1 MNSERN
7 FYEEKQDNPY
17 SCYYGTGAPR
27 RQRGHGG
34 WLVFFTILLIL
45 VTAGALFTKRY
56 DIRLDSADGALS
68 LQVLRK
74 ETAGVP
80 EEPASE
86 ELLPTAEP
94 EAETVP
100 AEQEEMPAAFLGT
113 GAELE
118 ISGRRPTQTEEIPLE
133 DGELTL
139 QQIYQKMIPS
149 VVSIVSTTGT
159 GTASGT
165 GIIMTENGYLITNE
179 HVVDGAVSIQ
189 VLLRDESRYTASLVG
204 SDTISDL
211 AVLKIEA
218 SGLTAAEFGNSDEVQ
233 VGDTVVAI
241 GDPLGIELRGTMT
254 DGIISAIN
262 RDVTTNGRTM
272 TLLQTNAQLNNG
284 NSGGPLINIYGQVIG
299 INTMKMGSYYSS
311 SVEGIGFAIPIATAK
326 PIVDELIEQGYVT
339 GRPAIGIQG
348 DSVPGYAQAYYHFP
362 NGVYVSY
369 VYPGSDA
376 EAKGLAEGDI
386 ITEIDGTAVSSMDD
400 LNAVKNQH
408 VAGETVN
415 LTVYRGGQYYSVDI
429 VLMDQN
435 EAF

>member
-7 FYEEKQDNPY
+7 EFDEKRDNPY

-34 WLVFFTILLIL
+34 WLVFFTVLLIL

-56 DIRLDSADGALS
+56 DIRLDRDTGGLS

-74 ETAGVP
+74 DVEMAP
-80 EEPASE
+80 EEPAME
-86 ELLPTAEP
+86 ELPAEEPEPAP
-94 EAETVP
+94 EAETAQTAPTVGI
-100 AEQEEMPAAFLGT
+100 GT
-113 GAELE
+113 GAELL
-118 ISGRRPTQTEEIPLE
+118 ITERQPSEAQEAPETGGL
-133 DGELTL
+133 LTF

-149 VVSIVSTTGT
+149 VVSIVTATET

-165 GIIMTENGYLITNE
+165 GIVMTEDGYLITNE

-189 VLLRDESRYTASLVG
+189 VLLQDESQYPASLVG
-204 SDTISDL
+204 SDAISDL
-211 AVLKIEA
+211 AVLKIDA

-284 NSGGPLINIYGQVIG
+284 NSGGPLINSYGQVIG
-299 INTMKMGSYYSS
+299 INTMKMGAYYSS

-326 PIVDELIEQGYVT
+326 PIVDELIEKGYVA

-376 EAKGLAEGDI
+376 QAKGLAEGDI
-386 ITEIDGTAVSSMDD
+386 ITEIDGTAVASMDD
-400 LNAVKNQH
+400 LNAVKNRH
-408 VAGETVN
+408 VAGDTVN

>member
-7 FYEEKQDNPY
+7 EFDEKRDNPY

-34 WLVFFTILLIL
+34 WLVFFTVLLIL

-56 DIRLDSADGALS
+56 DIRLDRDTGGLS

-74 ETAGVP
+74 DVEMAP
-80 EEPASE
+80 EEPAME
-86 ELLPTAEP
+86 ELPAEEPEPAP
-94 EAETVP
+94 EAETAQTAPTVGI
-100 AEQEEMPAAFLGT
+100 GT
-113 GAELE
+113 GAELL
-118 ISGRRPTQTEEIPLE
+118 ITERQSSAAQEAPETGGL
-133 DGELTL
+133 LTF

-149 VVSIVSTTGT
+149 VVSIVTATET

-165 GIIMTENGYLITNE
+165 GIVMTEDGYLITNE

-189 VLLRDESRYTASLVG
+189 VLLQDESQYPASLVG
-204 SDTISDL
+204 SDAISDL
-211 AVLKIEA
+211 AVLKIDA

-284 NSGGPLINIYGQVIG
+284 NSGGPLINSYGQVIG
-299 INTMKMGSYYSS
+299 INTMKMGAYYSS

-326 PIVDELIEQGYVT
+326 PIVDELIEKGYVA

-376 EAKGLAEGDI
+376 QAKGLAEGDI
-386 ITEIDGTAVSSMDD
+386 ITEIDGTAVASMDD
-400 LNAVKNQH
+400 LNAVKNRH
-408 VAGETVN
+408 VAGDTVN

>member
-7 FYEEKQDNPY
+7 EFDEKRDNPY

-34 WLVFFTILLIL
+34 WLVFFTVLLIL

-56 DIRLDSADGALS
+56 DIRLDRDTGGLS

-74 ETAGVP
+74 DVETAS
-80 EEPASE
+80 EEPAME
-86 ELLPTAEP
+86 ELPAEEPEPAP
-94 EAETVP
+94 EAETVQTAP
-100 AEQEEMPAAFLGT
+100 TVGIGT
-113 GAELE
+113 GAELL
-118 ISGRRPTQTEEIPLE
+118 ITERQPSEAQETPETGGL
-133 DGELTL
+133 LTF

-149 VVSIVSTTGT
+149 VVSIVTATET

-165 GIIMTENGYLITNE
+165 GIVMTEDGYLITNE

-189 VLLRDESRYTASLVG
+189 VLLQDESQYPASLVG
-204 SDTISDL
+204 SDAVSDL
-211 AVLKIEA
+211 AVLKIDA

-326 PIVDELIEQGYVT
+326 PIVDELIEKGYVA

-376 EAKGLAEGDI
+376 QAKGLAEGDI
-386 ITEIDGTAVSSMDD
+386 ITEIDGTAVASMDD
-400 LNAVKNQH
+400 LNAVKNRH
-408 VAGETVN
+408 VAGDTVN
-415 LTVYRGGQYYSVDI
+415 LTVYRSGQYYSVDI

>member
-7 FYEEKQDNPY
+7 EFDEKRDNPY

-34 WLVFFTILLIL
+34 WLVFFTVLLIL

-56 DIRLDSADGALS
+56 DIRLDRDTGGLS

-74 ETAGVP
+74 DVETAP
-80 EEPASE
+80 EEAAME
-86 ELLPTAEP
+86 ELPAEEPEPAP
-94 EAETVP
+94 EAETVQTAP
-100 AEQEEMPAAFLGT
+100 TVGIGT
-113 GAELE
+113 GAELL
-118 ISGRRPTQTEEIPLE
+118 ITERQPSEAQETPETGGL
-133 DGELTL
+133 LTF

-149 VVSIVSTTGT
+149 VVSIVTATET

-165 GIIMTENGYLITNE
+165 GIVMTEDGYLITNE

-189 VLLRDESRYTASLVG
+189 VLLQDESQYPASLVG
-204 SDTISDL
+204 SDAVSDL
-211 AVLKIEA
+211 AVLKIDA

-326 PIVDELIEQGYVT
+326 PIVDELIEKGYVA

-376 EAKGLAEGDI
+376 QAKGLAEGDI
-386 ITEIDGTAVSSMDD
+386 ITEIDGTAVASMDD
-400 LNAVKNQH
+400 LNAVKNRH
-408 VAGETVN
+408 VAGDTVN